1 MVDNGL
7 SHIATSFILYFA
19 TISLTTFT
27 YVLRTYFTNTQ
38 LSVSLL
44 ILFLAYLIMARQLE
58 IRRLK
63 FYKQKISNKE
73 AEKSLKSRRKPSL
86 KFERSINPN

>member
-19 TISLTTFT
+19 TITLTTFT
-27 YVLRTYFTNTQ
+27 YVFRKYFTNTQ
-38 LSVSLL
+38 LSLSLL
-44 ILFLAYLIMARQLE
+44 ILFVGYLIVARQLE

-63 FYKQKISNKE
+63 FYKQKITNKE
-73 AEKSLKSRRKPSL
+73 VEKNIKDNGKPTL